1 MIRLALALYLA
12 SIAGVAA
19 ANYAPFVATY
29 EVWVN
34 GKQQGE
40 SLMTLRRD
48 QTGNWV
54 YDVRMKGTSGLAKLL
69 GAQVDQTTVFDLVD
83 GRPRPLT
90 THSYSKVLLKD
101 TEREGRY
108 DWTLSEARW
117 SGDLKPG
124 RDGPVALQAG
134 DLNSALINLSLVWD
148 VQAQPETGRVL
159 DYRMV
164 EEGKVREY
172 RYRIVGAEAIAVG
185 SASHQALRVERDKE
199 NGFQAAWVV
208 PGLPVPAR
216 LLQEEEGKRGYD
228 MRLLKVDTGRV
239 AQAQGVGS
247 GE

>member
-1 MIRLALALYLA
+1 MIRFALALYLA

-48 QTGNWV
+48 RAGNWV

-108 DWTLSEARW
+108 DWTLAEARW

-124 RDGPVALQAG
+124 RDGPVTLQAG
-134 DLNSALINLSLVWD
+134 DLNSALINLSLVRD

-164 EEGKVREY
+164 EEGKVRDY
-172 RYRIVGAEAIAVG
+172 RYRILGTEAVAVGAD
-185 SASHQALRVERDKE
+185 SHQALRVERDKE

-228 MRLLKVDTGRV
+228 MRLLKVETGRV
-239 AQAQGVGS
+239 AQAQGTGS